1 MHSNQRFATG
11 YLHPVTAILTVAFV
25 AMVAWSMPASAQAI
39 DRFVGKYSGTVDVVI
54 DGTATQRD
62 ASVEIEAAAPGFVVK
77 WDTATRRSDGSVKT
91 KSYTVNFQPTERDGV
106 FGAAMRKNVFGK
118 EVPLDPMKG
127 EPYVWSRIVGD
138 MLTVFSIYVYD
149 DGSYEIQ
156 QFDRTLVDGGLELE
170 FSTAKNGEVHRKISA
185 FLQRE

>member
-1 MHSNQRFATG
+1 MDLSKQKS
-11 YLHPVTAILTVAFV
+11 Y
-25 AMVAWSMPASAQAI
+25 
-39 DRFVGKYSGTVDVVI
+39 
-54 DGTATQRD
+54 
-62 ASVEIEAAAPGFVVK
+62 
-77 WDTATRRSDGSVKT
+77 SVK
-91 KSYTVNFQPTERDGV
+91 FQPTGRDGV

-138 MLTVFSIYVYD
+138 TLTVFSIYVYD

-170 FSTAKNGEVHRKISA
+170 FSTAKNGEVHRRISA